1 MEYLKRGAAS
11 NGNLLSRQAH
21 MELILAKT
29 LPEQLYKDISYWL
42 DLHYDLNGPKIGN
55 FMKIIDSST
64 QEAFDK
70 EFRKKNENW
79 TKLIVDI
86 SEHEGLPISV
96 HVKGIPPSL
105 KQKEI
110 PTDKI
115 KRDNLIEN
123 GFYVVNEVVVNMAKD
138 MAKSMHDKLLD
149 EISTY
154 KFPMDLGDTFYYVN
168 NGTTKS
174 HGDT

>member
-1 MEYLKRGAAS
+1 KYTGNTIKSSTLPEYIEKFLDKGMKMILHEKPVDFVNYYYEYLEKLTTFQIPLKEIASKARVKKTMMEYLKRGAAS

-70 EFRKKNENW
+70 EFRKKN
-79 TKLIVDI
+79 
-86 SEHEGLPISV
+86 
-96 HVKGIPPSL
+96 
-105 KQKEI
+105 
-110 PTDKI
+110 
-115 KRDNLIEN
+115 
-123 GFYVVNEVVVNMAKD
+123 
-138 MAKSMHDKLLD
+138 
-149 EISTY
+149 
-154 KFPMDLGDTFYYVN
+154 
-168 NGTTKS
+168 
-174 HGDT
+174 